1 MYGTNTSRLLPI
13 ASIIT
18 PATLSVE
25 SAPTIPHPYALTE
38 VPHFDFTNLD
48 FLVPPTLAV
57 AGEQTGQFGEV
68 LFDRYCYRGPSQILQ
83 RINSAVGASGDILP
97 IRPPSLNSTW
107 SIDFWAP
114 DLRCRDASEQQR
126 KDVWEDVFNYLN
138 ATSTNCLDSYS
149 YISWLP
155 SKGRFVPFANT
166 SVPSS
171 NSSSTSRQSRRQ
183 NATSL
188 PNEYLEFNKSATLM
202 VAVIP
207 QMVRISWILYQ
218 LKNC

>member
-1 MYGTNTSRLLPI
+1 MYETNARENRSLPI
-13 ASIIT
+13 ASIVT

-57 AGEQTGQFGEV
+57 LGEQTEGFGNT
-68 LFDRYCYRGPSQILQ
+68 LFDRYCYRGPSQVLH
-83 RINSAVGASGDILP
+83 RVSSAVGASGDILP

-126 KDVWEDVFNYLN
+126 HDVWENLFNYFN
-138 ATSTNCLDSYS
+138 ASPTNCLASYS
-149 YISWLP
+149 YISWVP
-155 SKGRFVPFANT
+155 PKGRFVPFANMSHQDNHT
-166 SVPSS
+166 DSI
-171 NSSSTSRQSRRQ
+171 STLDRRQ
-183 NATSL
+183 NVTSL
-188 PNEYLEFNKSATLM
+188 PNDYLEFNKSATLM

-207 QMVRISWILYQ
+207 QMVKISWV
-218 LKNC
+218 